1 MEHGTP
7 LTTPLSHALVA
18 FTIEFD
24 NEFERRFSEAGGG
37 ARVASLVMWS
47 NFMRFVGDGITV
59 GELPGAAG
67 LHKALTRSTI
77 GGMERW
83 RYVAVGPAGEQVISK
98 REGYG
103 SGSRL
108 RSEWV
113 VSLPSGP

>member
-47 NFMRFVGDGITV
+47 NFMRFVGEGITV

-67 LHKALTRSTI
+67 LHKALTRSTARRH
-77 GGMERW
+77 GAL
-83 RYVAVGPAGEQVISK
+83 AVRGRRAGRRAGDRQSARATEAAADSAA
-98 REGYG
+98 
-103 SGSRL
+103 SGS
-108 RSEWV
+108 SA
-113 VSLPSGP
+113 